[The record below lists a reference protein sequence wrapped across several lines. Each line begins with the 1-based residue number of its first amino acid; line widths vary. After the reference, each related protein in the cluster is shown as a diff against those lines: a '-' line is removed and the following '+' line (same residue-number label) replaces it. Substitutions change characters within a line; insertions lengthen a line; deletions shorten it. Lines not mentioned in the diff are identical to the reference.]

1 MMRVEGRGRDRKR
14 EEERGRDRKETQREH
29 REEERERKIEECEW
43 KKRLK
48 VGRGE
53 WMRVKE
59 RKGYI
64 LNACRRVRVEERGL
78 CEEGGRV
85 RKQGRK

>member
-1 MMRVEGRGRDRKR
+1 MGRERKR
-14 EEERGRDRKETQREH
+14 GEEIGRETQREH

-78 CEEGGRV
+78 WEEGGRV

>member
-1 MMRVEGRGRDRKR
+1 M
-14 EEERGRDRKETQREH
+14 
-29 REEERERKIEECEW
+29 
-43 KKRLK
+43 K

-59 RKGYI
+59 RKGDWNI

-78 CEEGGRV
+78 WEEGGRV